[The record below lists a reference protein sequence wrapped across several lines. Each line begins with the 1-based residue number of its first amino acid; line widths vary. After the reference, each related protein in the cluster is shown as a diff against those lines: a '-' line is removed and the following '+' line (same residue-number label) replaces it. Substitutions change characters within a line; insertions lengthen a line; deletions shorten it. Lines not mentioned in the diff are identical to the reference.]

1 LEKAVHWRMN
11 LSFWAAEQISLS
23 WTEPEPCG
31 STCIDCYTKG
41 GLMRESRGNKF
52 LISKLLIWSIIC
64 EGKQQS
70 RETLVLIVPCLQYP
84 IMEDIP
90 GMAELSCDQTH
101 AKAIKYLQKPSS
113 IDNWKQCFLH
123 QCLQGQS
130 ISRKQLFL
138 MFTTHT
144 VKIKYFI
151 LNDCF
156 YSRHDS
162 TRNQLKD
169 DETLL
174 LKKLLIIHTHQWNEW
189 KWAWSSPLKASSHSP
204 RRHYRDF

>member
-1 LEKAVHWRMN
+1 MVINTSTYNWLGVENKRLWNAHLYVYHIP
-11 LSFWAAEQISLS
+11 FPWAPILLWEREQK
-23 WTEPEPCG
+23 
-31 STCIDCYTKG
+31 DC
-41 GLMRESRGNKF
+41 RSQRWWIN
-52 LISKLLIWSIIC
+52 I
-64 EGKQQS
+64 
-70 RETLVLIVPCLQYP
+70 R
-84 IMEDIP
+84 
-90 GMAELSCDQTH
+90 
-101 AKAIKYLQKPSS
+101 
-113 IDNWKQCFLH
+113 KQCFLH